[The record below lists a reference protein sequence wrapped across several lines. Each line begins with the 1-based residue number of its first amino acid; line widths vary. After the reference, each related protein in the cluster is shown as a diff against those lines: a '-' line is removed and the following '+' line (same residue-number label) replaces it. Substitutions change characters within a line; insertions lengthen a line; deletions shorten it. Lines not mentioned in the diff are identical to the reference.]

1 MKIVT
6 KNNQKLSG
14 AKKTREHILDVSAKL
29 FSKRGYNGTPLR
41 DIAAAVNM
49 KAGSLY
55 YHFDSKEQLI
65 LEILTIGTENIYES
79 VVGRVAELPA
89 NSSSRSI
96 LLAAAKGHLEAL
108 LEKGDYT
115 STGIR
120 NYGQLPKPI
129 QSKVLLVRDKYED
142 LWRGWLSEAKEKG
155 DISANV
161 DLKILRLTILGALN
175 RTLEWYKKGKF
186 SVEEIA
192 EMQFVLFWDG
202 VAKKRTR
209 KKTLRK
215 SR

>member
-1 MKIVT
+1 MNTAT
-6 KNNQKLSG
+6 KTPRKLSG

-65 LEILTIGTENIYES
+65 QEILTIGVENIYES
-79 VVGRVAELPA
+79 VVCRVKDLPEK
-89 NSSSRSI
+89 SSSRSI

-129 QSKVLLVRDKYED
+129 QSKILLVRDKYED
-142 LWRGWLSEAKEKG
+142 LWRGWLAEAKEKG
-155 DISANV
+155 EISDNV

-175 RTLEWYKKGKF
+175 RTLEWYKKGDL
-186 SVEEIA
+186 SVEQIA
-192 EMQFVLFWDG
+192 EMQLAFFWDG
-202 VAKKRTR
+202 VAEAV
-209 KKTLRK
+209 KKTPK
-215 SR
+215 KPE

>member
-1 MKIVT
+1 MVMKISST
-6 KNNQKLSG
+6 KNTKLSG
-14 AKKTREHILDVSAKL
+14 AKKTKEQILDISAKL
-29 FSKRGYNGTPLR
+29 FSQRGYNGTPLR

-65 LEILTIGTENIYES
+65 QEILTIGVENIYES
-79 VVGRVAELPA
+79 VVARVEDLPEK
-89 NSSSRSI
+89 SSSRSI

-120 NYGQLPKPI
+120 NYGQLPKSI
-129 QSKVLLVRDKYED
+129 QSKVLVIRDKYED

-155 DISANV
+155 EIRPDV
-161 DLKILRLTILGALN
+161 DLKVLRLTILGALN
-175 RTLEWYKKGKF
+175 RTLEWYKKGGL

-192 EMQFVLFWDG
+192 EVQMGFFLDG
-202 VAKKRTR
+202 VAKN
-209 KKTLRK
+209 
-215 SR
+215 

>member
-1 MKIVT
+1 MVMKISST
-6 KNNQKLSG
+6 KNTKLSG
-14 AKKTREHILDVSAKL
+14 AKKTKEQILDISAKL
-29 FSKRGYNGTPLR
+29 FSQRGYNGTPLR

-65 LEILTIGTENIYES
+65 QEILTIGVENIYES
-79 VVGRVAELPA
+79 VVARVEDLPEK
-89 NSSSRSI
+89 SSSRSI

-129 QSKVLLVRDKYED
+129 QSKVLVIRDKYED

-155 DISANV
+155 EIRPDV
-161 DLKILRLTILGALN
+161 DLKVLRLTILGAMN
-175 RTLEWYKKGKF
+175 RTLEWYKKGGL

-192 EMQFVLFWDG
+192 EVQIGFFWDG
-202 VAKKRTR
+202 VAKN
-209 KKTLRK
+209 
-215 SR
+215 

>member
-1 MKIVT
+1 MKTAT
-6 KNNQKLSG
+6 KTPRKLSG
-14 AKKTREHILDVSAKL
+14 AKKTREHILNVSAKL

-41 DIAAAVNM
+41 DIAAALNM

-79 VVGRVAELPA
+79 VVGRVKDLPEK
-89 NSSSRSI
+89 SSSRSI

-155 DISANV
+155 EIRPDV
-161 DLKILRLTILGALN
+161 DLKVLRLTILGALN
-175 RTLEWYKKGKF
+175 RTLEWYRKGDL
-186 SVEEIA
+186 SVEQIA
-192 EMQFVLFWDG
+192 EMQLAFFWDG
-202 VAKKRTR
+202 VAKAV
-209 KKTLRK
+209 KKTPK
-215 SR
+215 KPG

>member
-1 MKIVT
+1 MVMKISST
-6 KNNQKLSG
+6 KNTKLSG
-14 AKKTREHILDVSAKL
+14 AKKTKEQILDISAKL
-29 FSKRGYNGTPLR
+29 FSQRGYNGTPLR

-65 LEILTIGTENIYES
+65 QEILTIGVENIYES
-79 VVGRVAELPA
+79 VVARVEDLPEK
-89 NSSSRSI
+89 SSSRSI

-129 QSKVLLVRDKYED
+129 QSKVLVIRDKYED

-155 DISANV
+155 EIRPDV
-161 DLKILRLTILGALN
+161 DLKVLRLTILGALN
-175 RTLEWYKKGKF
+175 RTLEWYKKGGL

-192 EMQFVLFWDG
+192 EVQMGFFLDG
-202 VAKKRTR
+202 VAKN
-209 KKTLRK
+209 
-215 SR
+215 

>member
-1 MKIVT
+1 MVMKISST
-6 KNNQKLSG
+6 KNTKLSG
-14 AKKTREHILDVSAKL
+14 AKKTKEQILDISAKL
-29 FSKRGYNGTPLR
+29 FSQRGYNGTPLR

-65 LEILTIGTENIYES
+65 QEILTIGVENIYES
-79 VVGRVAELPA
+79 VVARVEDLPEK
-89 NSSSRSI
+89 SSSRSI

-120 NYGQLPKPI
+120 NYGQLPKSI
-129 QSKVLLVRDKYED
+129 QSKVLVIRDKYED

-155 DISANV
+155 EIRPDV
-161 DLKILRLTILGALN
+161 DLKVLRLTILGALN
-175 RTLEWYKKGKF
+175 RTLEWYRKGGL

-192 EMQFVLFWDG
+192 EVQMGFFLDG
-202 VAKKRTR
+202 VAKN
-209 KKTLRK
+209 
-215 SR
+215 